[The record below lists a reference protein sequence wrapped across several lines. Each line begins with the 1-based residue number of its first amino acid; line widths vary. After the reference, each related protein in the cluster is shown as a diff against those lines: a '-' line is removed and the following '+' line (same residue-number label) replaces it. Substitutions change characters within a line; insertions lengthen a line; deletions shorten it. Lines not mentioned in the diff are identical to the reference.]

1 MKQILQNARS
11 GSLELIEVPAP
22 MPAPGQILVQT
33 RYSVMSP
40 GTDKVAMSFARKS
53 MLGKARSR
61 PDLVRQVV
69 TKLQQE
75 GPSATYRTVTS
86 RLDAPQPLGYSSAG
100 IVRAVGPD
108 VTEFA
113 VGDRVA
119 CAGAG
124 YANHA
129 ELVSVPCNLAVRVPD
144 EVPLS
149 AAAYSTLGAIAMQ
162 GLRVAEPTLGETAA
176 VVGLGLVG
184 QLTVQ
189 LLRANGCRVLGL
201 DLDERRAAQAKS
213 QGATWVAKPGE
224 LGDAWMRAHT
234 DGAGVDLAFVTA
246 ASSSSAPL
254 ELAAELCR
262 RKGRIAFVGAMPI
275 ELDRRVMYDKE
286 LDLRMSMSY
295 GPGRYDRRYE
305 EQGLDYPIAYVRW
318 TENRN
323 LRAFLELIESG
334 AIDPLKLD
342 TETRP
347 FEDAVEAYEEL
358 EAGRASSLAV
368 VFEYAERVEETRSV
382 VLRDAPTPKTREET
396 GVAFIGAGNYAKAV
410 LLPLLKKMPRVD
422 RLTLVTATGPS
433 ARQTARTQ
441 GFRGCSTE
449 PEAVFKDPNVDF
461 IFVTTRH
468 DTHVDYAV
476 QALENQKGVWLEKP
490 AALDIPELER
500 LLAMRDETDGF
511 LSIGYNRRF
520 SSHTRAIQDIFAK
533 REGPMMM
540 HYRVIT
546 PAPPP
551 DSWLLDPKEGGG
563 RIVGEACHF
572 IDLCN
577 AIVGAHVERVY
588 ARALVPGGLDDTVTS
603 ILEYADGSV
612 ATIDYLA
619 NAGSE
624 LPKEVFE
631 VSADGCTAI
640 CDNYRRTRVTGGSD
654 YRTFNQDK
662 GQGHAIGEV
671 LAAHREGR
679 PSPFSGADIA
689 NVSLATFA
697 IERSAAE
704 GRAIE
709 IDTEGVRLRAAGD
722 AQEEADAS

>member
-1 MKQILQNARS
+1 MKQILQNART
-11 GSLELIEVPAP
+11 GSLELVDVPSP
-22 MPAPGQILVQT
+22 MPGAGQILVQT
-33 RYSVMSP
+33 CFSVMSP

-69 TKLQQE
+69 GKLRQE
-75 GPSATYRTVTS
+75 GPAATYRTVTS

-108 VTEFA
+108 VTTFS

-129 ELVSVPCNLAVRVPD
+129 EIAAVPCNLAVHVP
-144 EVPLS
+144 EGVSLQ
-149 AAAYSTLGAIAMQ
+149 AAAYSTLGAISMQ
-162 GLRVAEPTLGETAA
+162 GLRVAEPTIGEIAA

-201 DLDERRAAQAKS
+201 DLDERRVAQAKA
-213 QGATWVAKPGE
+213 QGATWASTPGQLAE
-224 LGDAWMRAHT
+224 AWLRAHT
-234 DGAGVDLAFVTA
+234 DGAGIDFAVVTA
-246 ASSSSAPL
+246 ASDSSAPL

-323 LRAFLELIESG
+323 LRAFVDLVESG
-334 AIDPLKLD
+334 AIDPLQLD

-347 FEDAVEAYEEL
+347 FEEAVDAYEAL
-358 EAGRASSLAV
+358 EAGRATSLAV
-368 VFEYAERVEETRSV
+368 VFRYSEQIDEVRTVVLEETSGGKR
-382 VLRDAPTPKTREET
+382 REDT
-396 GVAFIGAGNYAKAV
+396 GVAFIGAGNYSKAV
-410 LLPLLKKMPRVD
+410 LLPVLKKMPHVD

-433 ARQTARTQ
+433 ARQTARTH

-461 IFVTTRH
+461 VFVTTRH
-468 DTHVDYAV
+468 DTHVEYGI

-490 AALDIPELER
+490 AALDIADLRR
-500 LLAMRDETDGF
+500 LLEKRDETRGF

-520 SSHTRAIQDIFAK
+520 SSHTSAIQDYFGH
-533 REGPMMM
+533 REGPMII
-540 HYRVIT
+540 HYRVVT

-572 IDLCN
+572 VDLCN
-577 AIVGAHVERVY
+577 AIVGRNVERVY
-588 ARALVPGGLDDTVTS
+588 ARSLVPSGLDDTMMAV
-603 ILEYADGSV
+603 LEYGDGSV

-619 NAGSE
+619 NASAD

-631 VSADGCTAI
+631 VSADGRTAV
-640 CDNYRRTRVTGGSD
+640 CENYRRTSLSGASD

-662 GQGHAIGEV
+662 GQAAAVSQV
-671 LAAHREGR
+671 LAAHREGK
-679 PSPFSGADIA
+679 PSPFEPSGIA
-689 NVSLATFA
+689 NVSLVTFA
-697 IERSAAE
+697 MLRSAAE
-704 GRAIE
+704 HRPIR
-709 IDTEGVRLRAAGD
+709 IDTEALALIGEG
-722 AQEEADAS
+722 EAV